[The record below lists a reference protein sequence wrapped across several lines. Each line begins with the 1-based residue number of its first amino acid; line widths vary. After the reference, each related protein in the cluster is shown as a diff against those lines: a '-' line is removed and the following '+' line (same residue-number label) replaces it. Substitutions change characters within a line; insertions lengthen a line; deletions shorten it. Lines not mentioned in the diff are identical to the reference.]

1 MQKFGSEMQSSHGLR
16 MAVKIVSGLNGTLA
30 GEAKVGQLEMPI
42 LGDQEVV
49 RLEVTMHNPLHS
61 TQPMI
66 IRC

>member
-1 MQKFGSEMQSSHGLR
+1 
-16 MAVKIVSGLNGTLA
+16 MAVKIVGRLNGTLA

-49 RLEVTMHNPLHS
+49 RLKVTMHNSLHS
-61 TQPMI
+61 TQPWI